1 MTPSDQDKHKAFA
14 AALEGL
20 YKMYP
25 LPDYKYP
32 KVMWQRIY
40 DRDTAIRNA
49 RSGCPL
55 YMIDVFAHK
64 VPHDKIKAVHAL
76 IYG

>member
-25 LPDYKYP
+25 LPEYKYP
-32 KVMWQRIY
+32 KVRWQRIS
-40 DRDTAIRNA
+40 DRATALNNA
-49 RSGCPL
+49 RRGDPL
-55 YMIDVFAHK
+55 YMIDIFAHK
-64 VPHDKIKAVHAL
+64 VPTKEIEAIRAL